1 MRTKP
6 GCASSCR
13 WPTAFP
19 HTPPS
24 DIIGRLERKAFAEA
38 LARWMQDSL
47 PSLDARYIALDG
59 KLLRGSRQNGS
70 AVHLMSALAT
80 EARQVPAQHKVPGKA
95 NEITALP
102 DLMKQVDLRGAA
114 IGIDAIGHQ

>member
-1 MRTKP
+1 MTTGSASRTSPMRTKP

-70 AVHLMSALAT
+70 AVHLMSAFAT
-80 EARQVPAQHKVPGKA
+80 EARLVLAQHEVPGKA

-102 DLMKQVDLRGAA
+102 DL
-114 IGIDAIGHQ
+114 